1 MKRRIEILAA
11 ILLLLAAAVLP
22 GCTGRK
28 PPEVVRTSE
37 EAPEKAVL
45 TASVNLLASYSRKSK
60 EKPEVTSALRDA
72 CCEFS
77 FDLFR
82 QAAGNEDNGN
92 VLISPLSAY
101 CCLALAANG
110 SDGETKAEMEK
121 VLGLSVEEL
130 NRELYAFNKA
140 LPSSKDQKMSLANSL
155 WFRKSEN
162 LVMEKAY
169 LQSLADW
176 YDAGLYLDPFD
187 ASTPGRINR
196 WCGENTDGMIDQ
208 ILDNPPDAAAMIYLL
223 NALAFQG
230 VWDKPYEEGMITQKT
245 FRNADGTSASATML
259 RANEKILLENDSAIG
274 FVKPYKNSEFS
285 FAALLPADENADV
298 YGFAA
303 SLTGDVWQ
311 DLWNSRIN
319 DATVKTMIP
328 EFSAEAE
335 YDLTDALKELGIRKI
350 FSDEADLSKM
360 AQSDTIL
367 SASRVR
373 QKTWLKLDRKGTEA
387 AAVTVMDVTGAA
399 MPVKPAVI
407 REVYLDRPFVYLI
420 LRDEIPVFI
429 GVTASL
435 NP

>member
-245 FRNADGTSASATML
+245 FRNA
-259 RANEKILLENDSAIG
+259 
-274 FVKPYKNSEFS
+274 
-285 FAALLPADENADV
+285 
-298 YGFAA
+298 
-303 SLTGDVWQ
+303 
-311 DLWNSRIN
+311 
-319 DATVKTMIP
+319 
-328 EFSAEAE
+328 
-335 YDLTDALKELGIRKI
+335 
-350 FSDEADLSKM
+350 
-360 AQSDTIL
+360 
-367 SASRVR
+367 
-373 QKTWLKLDRKGTEA
+373 
-387 AAVTVMDVTGAA
+387 
-399 MPVKPAVI
+399 
-407 REVYLDRPFVYLI
+407 
-420 LRDEIPVFI
+420 
-429 GVTASL
+429 
-435 NP
+435 